1 MFQLRYQNGIYSV
14 FSKLILSGDAECG
27 HSNSPADCVLAPHS
41 AVSVMFHTRTATD
54 LYLKKKWNF
63 VFLLWILQF
72 ILHILEVQKITDR
85 SAV

>member
-54 LYLKKKWNF
+54 LYRKKKSGTLF
-63 VFLLWILQF
+63 SCFGYCSLYY
-72 ILHILEVQKITDR
+72 TY
-85 SAV
+85 